1 MKRKRQRECVRE
13 NGRERGRGRRGGGRG
28 EVILTERREGMP
40 EQIAGD
46 NEGKGAGCRVKQ
58 A

>member
-1 MKRKRQRECVRE
+1 MCERERERERKRM
-13 NGRERGRGRRGGGRG
+13 RGGGRG